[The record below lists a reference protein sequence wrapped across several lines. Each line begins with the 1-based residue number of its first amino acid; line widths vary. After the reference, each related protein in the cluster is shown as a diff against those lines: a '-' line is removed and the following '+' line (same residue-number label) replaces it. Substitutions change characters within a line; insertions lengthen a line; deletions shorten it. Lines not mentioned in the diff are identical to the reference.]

1 MIKREKYLKNIRGFY
16 DQDLIKVITGIRRSG
31 KSTLLKQI
39 IDELKE
45 SGVNKEKIIYI
56 NFEDIEMS
64 FIKNDM
70 DLNSYIK
77 KQIKDDQKYYLLFD
91 EIQNVVDWEKAVN
104 SFKATKNVSIFIT
117 GSNSNLLSGEL
128 ATLLAGRYV
137 SFKIQP
143 FSFKEVCDLKG
154 IEDKDEIEKAFED
167 YMKWGGMPQRF
178 YFKDEQETKN
188 YLMDLY
194 DSIVVKDIISR
205 YKVKDVELLNKIL
218 EYLMSTPAQQFSVTN
233 IVNFLKNENRNC
245 SNETLYNY
253 LSYITNSFIMNK
265 AKRYDIKGK
274 RVLSTNDK
282 YYLTDLGLGQ
292 VKSSIKTKGKGSVL
306 ENIVYNELI
315 NRGYEVLIGKSDSS
329 EIDFIASY
337 FDEKIYVQVAY
348 ILADDSVVEREFGAF
363 KSIEDNYPKY
373 VLSMDKL
380 DFSQNGIIH
389 KNVID
394 WLLEK

>member
-64 FIKNDM
+64 FIKNEM

-315 NRGYEVLIGKSDSS
+315 NRGYEVLVGKSDSS

-373 VLSMDKL
+373 VLSMDKF